1 MELTKEE
8 QKVLGEANEG
18 RLKQASE
25 RRWRFLVVVIGIILA
40 AGMIVEGVRKLTL
53 GKEGYPQIAWAS
65 LFAIF
70 LLAQYESFR
79 FKAVAF
85 SLIWKLKNERDTT
98 QPR

>member
-8 QKVLGEANEG
+8 QKVLGDANEG
-18 RLKQASE
+18 RVKQASK
-25 RRWRFLVVVIGIILA
+25 RRWLFLVVVIGIILA
-40 AGMIVEGVRKLTL
+40 AGMIIEGVRKLTL

-65 LFAIF
+65 LLAIY